1 MIQVIRT
8 KNCGFCFGVRR
19 AVTTVLE
26 ERAKREGPLYTLGP
40 LLHNPQV
47 VEELRSQNILPIS
60 HIADMKDGVVAYRSH
75 GITRE
80 EDEYIQRQGLT
91 AIDTVCPFV
100 KRVQTCA
107 MLLRKEGYKVVIVG
121 DPEHPEVKSVLSYLD
136 NDGIVLQNPS
146 PIEAYK
152 VGVVSQTTQDHA
164 TYVAIVQ
171 TLVGKAEELRAFNT
185 ICDST
190 RLRKDEAV
198 ALAGGVDVMLV
209 VGGRNS
215 ANTTK
220 LFHLVQKV
228 QPKSYHVETEEELR
242 PEWFTGVTK
251 VGIAG
256 GASTPDSIIEKV
268 ERRVNNLEGDSH
280 GRHG

>member
-1 MIQVIRT
+1 MIEVVRT
-8 KNCGFCFGVRR
+8 KNCGFCFGVRK
-19 AVTTVLE
+19 AVKTVLE
-26 ERAKREGPLYTLGP
+26 ERSRRSGPIYTLGP

-47 VEELRSQNILPIS
+47 VEELRSQNIIPIS
-60 HIADMKDGVVAYRSH
+60 CIADMKEGIVAYRSH
-75 GITRE
+75 GILRE
-80 EDEYIQRQGLT
+80 EEEYISRQGLS
-91 AIDTVCPFV
+91 ALDTVCPFV
-100 KRVQTCA
+100 KRVRTCA
-107 MLLRKEGYKVVIVG
+107 MLLRQEGYKVVIVG

-146 PIEAYK
+146 SIEAHK

-198 ALAGGVDVMLV
+198 SLARSVDVMLV

-215 ANTTK
+215 ANTAK
-220 LFHLVQKV
+220 LFHLVKQV
-228 QPKSYHVETEEELR
+228 QPKSYHVETEEELK
-242 PEWFTGVTK
+242 PEWFTGMVR

-268 ERRVNNLEGDSH
+268 ERRVNNI
-280 GRHG
+280 

>member
-1 MIQVIRT
+1 MIEVIRA

-19 AVTTVLE
+19 AVRTVLR
-26 ERAKREGPLYTLGP
+26 ERSRKTGPLHTLGP

-47 VEELRSQNILPIS
+47 VEDLRNQDIIPVSDITTIKS
-60 HIADMKDGVVAYRSH
+60 GIVAYRSH
-75 GITRE
+75 GIVKQEEAYIRE
-80 EDEYIQRQGLT
+80 QGLT
-91 AIDTVCPFV
+91 ALDTVCPFV
-100 KRVQTCA
+100 KRVRKCA

-121 DPEHPEVKSVLSYLD
+121 DPDHPEVKSVLSYLD

-146 PIEAYK
+146 SIEANK
-152 VGVVSQTTQDHA
+152 VGVVSQTTQNQA
-164 TYVAIVQ
+164 TYVGIVQ
-171 TLVGKAEELRAFNT
+171 ALAEKADELRAFNT

-198 ALAGGVDVMLV
+198 ALARSVDLMLI

-220 LFHLVQKV
+220 LFQLVNKV
-228 QPKSYHVETEEELR
+228 QPNSFHVETEEELR
-242 PEWFTGVTK
+242 SEWFAGVGK
-251 VGIAG
+251 VGITG

-268 ERRVNNLEGDSH
+268 EKRVNNF
-280 GRHG
+280 

>member
-1 MIQVIRT
+1 MIEVIRT

-19 AVTTVLE
+19 AVKTVLK
-26 ERAKREGPLYTLGP
+26 ERARQAGCIYTLGP

-47 VEELRSQNILPIS
+47 VEELRNQNIVPVSDIG
-60 HIADMKDGVVAYRSH
+60 AVRDGIIAYRSH
-75 GITRE
+75 GILKQE
-80 EDEYIQRQGLT
+80 EEYIRRQRLT

-100 KRVQTCA
+100 KRVRKCA

-121 DPEHPEVKSVLSYLD
+121 DPDHPEVKSVLSYLD

-146 PIEAYK
+146 FIESNK
-152 VGVVSQTTQDHA
+152 VGVVSQTTQDQA
-164 TYVAIVQ
+164 TYVGIVQ
-171 TLVGKAEELRAFNT
+171 ALVGKAEELRAFNT

-198 ALAGGVDVMLV
+198 ALAGSADVMLV

-220 LFHLVQKV
+220 LFHLVKNV
-228 QPKSYHVETEEELR
+228 QPKSYHIETEEELK
-242 PEWFTGVTK
+242 PEWFTGAVK
-251 VGIAG
+251 VGITG
-256 GASTPDSIIEKV
+256 GTSTPDSIIEKV
-268 ERRVNNLEGDSH
+268 EKRVNNF
-280 GRHG
+280 